1 MTCFGLDI
9 GGTKS
14 SAVLG
19 ELDWDR
25 GTYYRVDRVEIPM
38 EGDSWQSVLDRL
50 VAACRNMAFFHQE
63 LKSRAVGISCGGPLD
78 GRKGI
83 IYSPPNLPGWDDVPI
98 VDYVSTAL
106 DIPAFLEN
114 DANACALAEW
124 RFGEGIGCNNLIFLT
139 FGTGLGA
146 GLVLDGHLYSGT
158 NGLAGEVGHIRLED
172 DGPLGYGKHGSFEGF
187 CSGGGIARL
196 ARELLKKP
204 HAPSALDAY
213 SVLTAKAVAQEAFRG
228 DSLARTAYRIS
239 ARELGKGLSLLMDIL
254 NPERII
260 IGSVFARSESLF
272 REEMERVIAEETLPS
287 ARAVCKVVPAGLG
300 ESLGDVAALS
310 VAAQG
315 MLLAES

>member
-19 ELDWDR
+19 ELDWER

-50 VAACRNMAFFHQE
+50 VAACRNMTFFHQE

-187 CSGGGIARL
+187 CSGAASPGLPVSCSRNPMPHQRL
-196 ARELLKKP
+196 TPIPCLPQKRWRRKP
-204 HAPSALDAY
+204 FVEIPW
-213 SVLTAKAVAQEAFRG
+213 RG
-228 DSLARTAYRIS
+228 
-239 ARELGKGLSLLMDIL
+239 
-254 NPERII
+254 PP
-260 IGSVFARSESLF
+260 IGFPRGNWGRVF
-272 REEMERVIAEETLPS
+272 P
-287 ARAVCKVVPAGLG
+287 C
-300 ESLGDVAALS
+300 
-310 VAAQG
+310 
-315 MLLAES
+315 

>member
-19 ELDWDR
+19 ELDWER

-50 VAACRNMAFFHQE
+50 AASCRTMAFFHQD
-63 LKSRAVGISCGGPLD
+63 LTPCAVGISCGGPLD
-78 GRKGI
+78 GGKGI

-98 VDYVSTAL
+98 VDYVSSSL

-124 RFGEGIGCNNLIFLT
+124 RFGGGIGCNNLIFLT

-146 GLVLDGHLYSGT
+146 GLILDGRLYSGT

-196 ARELLKKP
+196 ARALLSKP

-213 SVLTAKAVAQEAFRG
+213 SVLTAKVVAQEAFHG
-228 DSLARTAYRIS
+228 DSLALTVYRIS

-254 NPERII
+254 NPQRII
-260 IGSVFARSESLF
+260 IGSIFSRCESLF
-272 REEMERVIAEETLPS
+272 REEMERVIAEEALPS
-287 ARAVCKVVPAGLG
+287 ARAVCKIVPSGLG
-300 ESLGDVAALS
+300 ERLGDVAALS

-315 MLLAES
+315 MLLAEG